1 MKKEKSN
8 MKYLYLAMLALT
20 VIFAY
25 LAGFR
30 VGWITNTNTENMHA
44 QPAEEQMWT
53 CSMHPQ
59 IQQPKPGKCPI
70 CFMDLI
76 PVETGGDTMGAGS
89 SQISFSPEAIKLMEL
104 QTTPVERK
112 FVEAEIRLVGKI
124 EYDETKLKH
133 VTAWAAGR
141 IDRLFVDFVGTEVIE
156 GDHMVRLYS
165 PELISAQA
173 EYLQALKSVEN
184 MPGNTS
190 ELISKSNNATLKAAK
205 EKLLLLGLTELQ
217 LKDIQSKGEPADYLT
232 IYASVGGVVLEK
244 HVTEGAYVKTGTMI
258 YTIADLS
265 SLWVKLDAYE
275 SDVALVTYQQEVEF
289 TTEAYPGEVFKGKIT
304 FIPPTLDPKTR
315 TVKLRVNVPNPDGKL
330 KPGMFVRAV
339 VHSKLAQNGVVTD
352 PSLANKYVCPMH
364 PSIIKDELG
373 TCDICEMDLVKAP
386 SRGFIT
392 ADQTEEAPIVIPASA
407 PLMTGK
413 RAVVYVKTSNVEK
426 PTFEGR
432 EIVLGPRAGNY
443 YIVKEG
449 LSEGEIVVTKGN
461 FKIDSALQIQA
472 KPSMMSPDGATVPGH
487 HQEDPQMQHQ
497 DTKEQTLCPVMGGA
511 VNKKYFIEYQGE
523 KVYFC
528 CPGCD
533 EVFLKEPE
541 KYMDKLPQF
550 RQKSMEQTH
559 CPVMGGA
566 INKKYFIEY
575 EGEKVY
581 FCCPGCEEAFLKE
594 PEKYM
599 GKLPQFKNNNQ

>member
-1 MKKEKSN
+1 MENKKNN
-8 MKYLYLAMLALT
+8 MKQVKLALLLVP
-20 VIFAY
+20 VILAFI
-25 LAGFR
+25 AGFIISR
-30 VGWITNTNTENMHA
+30 MTITAKDSEIHA
-44 QPAEEQMWT
+44 QQTLEQMWT

-59 IQQPKPGKCPI
+59 IQQPKSGKCPI

-76 PVETGGDTMGAGS
+76 PVETGSDTMGAGS

-133 VTAWAAGR
+133 VTAWAGGR

-173 EYLQALKSVEN
+173 EYLQVLKSVEN
-184 MPGNTS
+184 MLDNTS
-190 ELISKSNNATLKAAK
+190 ELIRKSNNATLKAAK

-217 LKDIQSKGEPADYLT
+217 LKDIQSKGEPVDYLT
-232 IYASVGGVVLEK
+232 IYAPVGGVVLER

-265 SLWVKLDAYE
+265 SIWVKLDAYE
-275 SDVALVTYQQEVEF
+275 SDVALVTYQQEVKF
-289 TTEAYPGEVFKGKIT
+289 TTEAYPGETFKGRVT

-315 TVKLRVNVPNPDGKL
+315 TVKLRVNVPNSDGKL

-339 VHSKLAQNGVVTD
+339 VHSKLSQDGVVAD
-352 PSLANKYVCPMH
+352 PNLANKFVCPMH
-364 PSIIKDELG
+364 PSIIKDEPG
-373 TCDICEMDLVKAP
+373 ICDICEMDLVKAP
-386 SRGFIT
+386 SRGIVT
-392 ADQTEEAPIVIPASA
+392 TDHAEKVPLVIPTSA
-407 PLMTGK
+407 PLITGK
-413 RAVVYVKTSNVEK
+413 RAVVYVKTSETEK

-432 EIVLGPRAGNY
+432 EIVLGPRAGDY

-449 LSEGEIVVTKGN
+449 LSEGEIVVTRGN

-472 KPSMMSPDGATVPGH
+472 KPSMMSPDEATVPV
-487 HQEDPQMQHQ
+487 QHQ

-511 VNKKYFIEYQGE
+511 IDKKYFIEYQGE

-533 EVFLKEPE
+533 DIFLEEPE
-541 KYMDKLPQF
+541 KYLDKLPQF
-550 RQKSMEQTH
+550 KQKSIEQIH

-575 EGEKVY
+575 QGKKVY
-581 FCCPGCEEAFLKE
+581 FCCPGCEETFLKE

-599 GKLPQFKNNNQ
+599 DKLPQFKNKNQ